1 MSLSEAYPPTS
12 QHAPSFSSGNED
24 ASARVGL
31 LQDEEGTSSA
41 DDRPR
46 AAPKRVESP
55 DEDSEDED
63 EDERTG
69 GGGMTPLDET
79 LELIGM
85 GRYQKTLL

>member
-1 MSLSEAYPPTS
+1 MSLSSAYPPPRS
-12 QHAPSFSSGNED
+12 QHAPSFSDDHED

-41 DDRPR
+41 DERLG
-46 AAPKRVESP
+46 AVPKRVESP
-55 DEDSEDED
+55 DEEDD
-63 EDERTG
+63 NDDQRTG
-69 GGGMTPLDET
+69 DGGMTPLDET